1 MENKDTLEQ
10 MASLIHTI
18 KPAPADAI
26 VLLAGDLLHRIPKTI
41 ELYELGLAPFIVITS
56 NANDRGYGSL
66 TAGALR
72 EELIMRGVPS
82 EVIIWEETAP
92 HTRAEAESTLRIA
105 NEKGWKRLLLVTTE
119 YHQYRVLLTW
129 LKAISDSGSTVH
141 ITIVPVIPFPAFRN
155 ETRDEAILRE
165 LARIRQY
172 QEKGDVADWETGIS
186 YLKMS

>member
-1 MENKDTLEQ
+1 M
-10 MASLIHTI
+10 
-18 KPAPADAI
+18 
-26 VLLAGDLLHRIPKTI
+26 
-41 ELYELGLAPFIVITS
+41 GLAPFVVITS
-56 NANDRGYGSL
+56 SADDRAYGSM

-92 HTRAEAESTLRIA
+92 HTRAEAESTLNIVK
-105 NEKGWKRLLLVTTE
+105 EKGWKRLLLVTTE
-119 YHQYRVLLTW
+119 YHQYRALLTW
-129 LKAISDSGSTVH
+129 LKTISDMRSIVH
-141 ITIVPVIPFPAFRN
+141 ITIVPVTSFPAFRN
-155 ETRDEAILRE
+155 ETREEAVMRE